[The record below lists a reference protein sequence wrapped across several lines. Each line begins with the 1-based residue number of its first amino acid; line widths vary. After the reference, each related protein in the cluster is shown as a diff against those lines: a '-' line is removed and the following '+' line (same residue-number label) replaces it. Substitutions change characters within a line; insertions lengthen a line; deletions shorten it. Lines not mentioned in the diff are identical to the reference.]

1 MESDSVGDIMNKRI
15 VLVAIIALL
24 TYPCI
29 CFASYLVQL
38 TNGSQFVVYQYWEEA
53 NQIRFYS
60 HGGAVG
66 IPKDCVKEISVS
78 DIPIETETKRS
89 TILSA
94 GTAGTSAK
102 QDSQTEQTSAE
113 KKSGRDIMSFTYY
126 KEKKLRLKA
135 ELDKAMERFRQ
146 SSRNRDSE
154 ANKKA
159 IEDMT
164 KLSRQL
170 IDLTDALK
178 KNAGVLPVSSNP

>member
-1 MESDSVGDIMNKRI
+1 MKKRI
-15 VLVAIIALL
+15 VLVAIIPLL

-66 IPKDCVKEISVS
+66 IPKGCVREISVS
-78 DIPIETETKRS
+78 DIPIQTETKRS
-89 TILSA
+89 AIPSA
-94 GTAGTSAK
+94 DTAGTSAK
-102 QDSQTEQTSAE
+102 QDSQTGQTSAE
-113 KKSGRDIMSFTYY
+113 KKSGCETMSFTSY

-146 SSRNRDSE
+146 SSMNRDAE

-164 KLSRQL
+164 RASGQIL
-170 IDLTDALK
+170 DLTNTLRE
-178 KNAGVLPVSSNP
+178 KNKGVLPDWWKQL